1 MYFKIR
7 FWCKKKIYIYYIK
20 NKYNVIYENVLDLL
34 VYVVFIYSK
43 LGFVW

>member
-1 MYFKIR
+1 MI
-7 FWCKKKIYIYYIK
+7 FWCKKKYIYIYYIK